1 MSYVEVDILLKYWKG
16 CILDFSRRLFL
27 GSLVGGAALSVAG
40 ASLAM
45 PSNRY
50 QILIE
55 MQKTLYAD
63 NALARAV
70 LNSGDGVG
78 YYNLIGAPNGVKNQ
92 FNALLDYL
100 EREFSNT
107 DLKNPAILRATQE
120 VLFCRDEQDPINV
133 LSEQRLSEVED
144 AVVSI
149 AVFRHAYHNEKVFIP
164 HEQDSEG
171 YRAWN
176 ARYRLVR
183 QPIRRFDPGAMRG
196 DTSGST
202 WDFS

>member
-1 MSYVEVDILLKYWKG
+1 
-16 CILDFSRRLFL
+16 
-27 GSLVGGAALSVAG
+27 
-40 ASLAM
+40 M

-70 LNSGDGVG
+70 LDSGNGVG
-78 YYNLIGAPNGVKNQ
+78 YYDLIGAPNGVKNQ
-92 FNALLDYL
+92 MDALLDYL
-100 EREFSNT
+100 EREFNKT
-107 DLKNPAILRATQE
+107 DLSDPAILRTTQE
-120 VLFCRDEQDPINV
+120 VLFCRDDQDPINV

-149 AVFRHAYHNEKVFIP
+149 AVFRHAYHKENVFIP
-164 HEQDSEG
+164 HQQDSEG
-171 YRAWN
+171 HRAWN
-176 ARYRLVR
+176 TRYRVVR
-183 QPIRRFDPGAMRG
+183 QPIRRLVPGAVRG
-196 DTSGST
+196 DTTGST